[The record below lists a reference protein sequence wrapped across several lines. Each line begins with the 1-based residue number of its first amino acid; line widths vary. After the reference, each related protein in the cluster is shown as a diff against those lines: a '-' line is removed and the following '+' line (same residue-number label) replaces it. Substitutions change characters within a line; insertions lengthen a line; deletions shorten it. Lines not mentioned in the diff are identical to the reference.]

1 MKLKPRVL
9 ISSRFREDSSQT
21 VNITIRSSS
30 TLIRLSTAGKD
41 TGQTSWR
48 QSNREHAETYVS
60 GETTWMH
67 AGLEACTCSW
77 THAHRTASQHVDAA
91 NVHVSFARMHA
102 VVHACTRHMHA
113 CSSTCMRARGTCARA
128 RRICMRATRHMHAC
142 SSMCMRARGTC
153 TRARGCARVQ
163 SRVLACTD
171 DVLASP
177 RARPAGTSRLTEC
190 LLSDI
195 DTRPIPLESLLCSG
209 CFDSYAQRVVRF
221 LLRIRTTVR
230 AA

>member
-67 AGLEACTCSW
+67 ARLEACTCSW

-91 NVHVSFARMHA
+91 NVHESHACLHA
-102 VVHACTRHMHA
+102 VVHAC
-113 CSSTCMRARGTCARA
+113 
-128 RRICMRATRHMHAC
+128 TRHMHAC